1 MKDKWRGNSPLYTPM
16 STLYRKYRPARW
28 AEVAG
33 QNHIK
38 VTLAFEAQTGRL
50 AHAYLFSG
58 PRGVGKTTVA
68 RIFAKAINCLALGAD
83 AIVADTKKNI
93 IVPRESGGPET
104 ALQPNGSASTDSFGE
119 PCGSCSNCQVVT
131 RGSTMDIIEID
142 AASNR
147 GIDNVRDN
155 IIESARFAP
164 GSLKFKVFVI
174 DEVHMLTTEAFNALL
189 KTLEEPP
196 ARTVFILATTELHK
210 VPATIVSRCQR
221 FDFRRIPHD
230 ELLARLKFVAA
241 QEDREVDERALAA
254 IARHADGGLRDAE
267 GLLGKI
273 LSLGDGRHISYDEAS
288 VVLPRSDE
296 ALVARYVEAVLRRE
310 TAAAL
315 DAVAEAGTSGVDM
328 DHLAAEITETLRRIL
343 LTKLAGADAF
353 DFGLDDGGRAQLTDW
368 AALADTP
375 RLVTAVETMMTKRRD
390 IKGSHIPQLPLELA
404 AVRIAEDFA
413 TTTSAVAGFT
423 PPAPVPIRQPKLA
436 AKKEPVIINSAVAA
450 GLAPLTPAAADSS
463 VVENRHLEKK
473 YDVPPTVIGG
483 PETTKAEPIKL
494 SQSISA
500 DEKATVAVQPLA
512 TRHFARNYPR
522 KYPYHLAPIHEESGG
537 GEPGPGLSH
546 ELRRTDQRGR
556 RDHPFRLRLRFPQR
570 KNEQP
575 EEQAGTGARH
585 ARHVGPP
592 LPP

>member
-1 MKDKWRGNSPLYTPM
+1 M

-273 LSLGDGRHISYDEAS
+273 LSLGDGRHISYD
-288 VVLPRSDE
+288 
-296 ALVARYVEAVLRRE
+296 
-310 TAAAL
+310 
-315 DAVAEAGTSGVDM
+315 
-328 DHLAAEITETLRRIL
+328 
-343 LTKLAGADAF
+343 
-353 DFGLDDGGRAQLTDW
+353 
-368 AALADTP
+368 
-375 RLVTAVETMMTKRRD
+375 
-390 IKGSHIPQLPLELA
+390 
-404 AVRIAEDFA
+404 
-413 TTTSAVAGFT
+413 
-423 PPAPVPIRQPKLA
+423 
-436 AKKEPVIINSAVAA
+436 
-450 GLAPLTPAAADSS
+450 
-463 VVENRHLEKK
+463 
-473 YDVPPTVIGG
+473 
-483 PETTKAEPIKL
+483 
-494 SQSISA
+494 
-500 DEKATVAVQPLA
+500 
-512 TRHFARNYPR
+512 
-522 KYPYHLAPIHEESGG
+522 
-537 GEPGPGLSH
+537 
-546 ELRRTDQRGR
+546 
-556 RDHPFRLRLRFPQR
+556 
-570 KNEQP
+570 
-575 EEQAGTGARH
+575 
-585 ARHVGPP
+585 
-592 LPP
+592 

>member
-1 MKDKWRGNSPLYTPM
+1 MPPV
-16 STLYRKYRPARW
+16 
-28 AEVAG
+28 AE
-33 QNHIK
+33 
-38 VTLAFEAQTGRL
+38 RL
-50 AHAYLFSG
+50 DFSEQ
-58 PRGVGKTTVA
+58 A
-68 RIFAKAINCLALGAD
+68 
-83 AIVADTKKNI
+83 
-93 IVPRESGGPET
+93 
-104 ALQPNGSASTDSFGE
+104 
-119 PCGSCSNCQVVT
+119 
-131 RGSTMDIIEID
+131 
-142 AASNR
+142 
-147 GIDNVRDN
+147 
-155 IIESARFAP
+155 
-164 GSLKFKVFVI
+164 
-174 DEVHMLTTEAFNALL
+174 
-189 KTLEEPP
+189 
-196 ARTVFILATTELHK
+196 
-210 VPATIVSRCQR
+210 
-221 FDFRRIPHD
+221 
-230 ELLARLKFVAA
+230 
-241 QEDREVDERALAA
+241 
-254 IARHADGGLRDAE
+254 
-267 GLLGKI
+267 LGKI

-512 TRHFARNYPR
+512 TRHSPPATSPVTTLENIRTIWPQYM
-522 KYPYHLAPIHEESGG
+522 KKVGEESQGLVYLMSCAEPINVDGETIRFGFGYAFHSEKMNNQKNKLVLERAMHAMLGRPCHLEAVHLDKKPDLGQTNSVPTAMPEAAPAVGAPNTAPSAVTGDAFAAQFGG
-537 GEPGPGLSH
+537 K
-546 ELRRTDQRGR
+546 RI
-556 RDHPFRLRLRFPQR
+556 
-570 KNEQP
+570 
-575 EEQAGTGARH
+575 A
-585 ARHVGPP
+585 
-592 LPP
+592 